1 MAAQNDI
8 EAKASWR
15 EAGKC
20 YRHVDYKKAINSYK
34 NAIQLNLDADRF
46 GQAARLEEEIGD
58 MLAEDDH
65 LDEAIESYEQSADY
79 YEAENDTGNKNK
91 RLLKVAHMCGKAKK
105 YEKAIKIFENTAKQ
119 SADNNLLRWK
129 VKEYIFKAMLLQIC
143 MLGEDEIVKYME
155 DAVSK
160 PPDDIVVGFDDEND
174 DNYEV

>member
-1 MAAQNDI
+1 
-8 EAKASWR
+8 
-15 EAGKC
+15 
-20 YRHVDYKKAINSYK
+20 
-34 NAIQLNLDADRF
+34 
-46 GQAARLEEEIGD
+46 

-129 VKEYIFKAMLLQIC
+129 VKEYIFKAMSLQIC
-143 MLGEDEIVKYME
+143 MLGEDDVCIYLWM
-155 DAVSK
+155 
-160 PPDDIVVGFDDEND
+160 
-174 DNYEV
+174 

>member
-20 YRHVDYKKAINSYK
+20 YRHVDFHKAIDAYK

-58 MLAEDDH
+58 MLAEDEH
-65 LDEAIESYEQSADY
+65 FDEAIESYEQSADY
-79 YEAENDTGNKNK
+79 YEAENDTGNRNK
-91 RLLKVAHMCGKAKK
+91 RLLKVAHMAGKAKQWN
-105 YEKAIKIFENTAKQ
+105 KAIKIFENTAKQ

-143 MLGEDEIVKYME
+143 ALAQADIEKTKNVKWPNE
-155 DAVSK
+155 
-160 PPDDIVVGFDDEND
+160 
-174 DNYEV
+174 